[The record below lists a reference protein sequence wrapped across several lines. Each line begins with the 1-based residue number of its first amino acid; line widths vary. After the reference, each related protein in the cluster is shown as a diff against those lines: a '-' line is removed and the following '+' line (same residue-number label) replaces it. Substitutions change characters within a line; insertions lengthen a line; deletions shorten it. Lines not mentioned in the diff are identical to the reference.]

1 MTYYFDREGSD
12 FVSNGSV
19 RDSIDDRQTQLLGKL
34 AVGLDEYVNLTEKI
48 QQESKELSHEIPSE
62 WSDRALNDIMVDGY
76 TPKRKHG
83 VAINLVPLSDA
94 EIVPEIVD
102 EKVL

>member
-1 MTYYFDREGSD
+1 
-12 FVSNGSV
+12 
-19 RDSIDDRQTQLLGKL
+19 
-34 AVGLDEYVNLTEKI
+34 LDEYVDLGEKI
-48 QQESKELSHEIPSE
+48 QQESEELSREIPSE

-83 VAINLVPLSDA
+83 VAINLVPLSEA
-94 EIVPEIVD
+94 EIVPKTVD